1 MWLND
6 YRFFSKEERLRYL
19 SSQRMLTGIPYFGGK
34 SRIGKYIYNAIF
46 NMAVTMQDNG
56 DSTKLF
62 VDAFTGGGK
71 MGLSMPRGW
80 FDTIV
85 INDLDYG
92 VASYYRCAKDDY
104 RKLLATI
111 NRLIDGMTEELYFVS
126 LLARENREIDPLV
139 AGAMTYLTAALSF
152 NNIIN
157 YDDAEYKPTMGD
169 RSEKE
174 ELDKVR
180 ARAQRTIQAVHNKL
194 NSQEYIIENLDYR
207 ELIKKYNGL
216 PFSNM
221 DAIESYAGNE
231 RNILWYFDPP
241 YYKYCLAGTNAA
253 PYANSFKEEDTIAM
267 TKVLS
272 GEDKSCGELIYFIKS
287 DYNPKETVRNA
298 ELALK
303 SNKKKSQSE
312 TNTYNEVIKN
322 KNKMMHVFDTIEKAP
337 FYAFSVGKF
346 DKGAIKSDG
355 SVSVGDEWIWT
366 KGFPNDYDTLE
377 KVRLAENI

>member
-71 MGLSMPRGW
+71 MGLSMPHGW

-152 NNIIN
+152 NNIIS
-157 YDDAEYKPTMGD
+157 
-169 RSEKE
+169 R
-174 ELDKVR
+174 
-180 ARAQRTIQAVHNKL
+180 
-194 NSQEYIIENLDYR
+194 YR
-207 ELIKKYNGL
+207 
-216 PFSNM
+216 
-221 DAIESYAGNE
+221 D
-231 RNILWYFDPP
+231 NI
-241 YYKYCLAGTNAA
+241 
-253 PYANSFKEEDTIAM
+253 NSFSRK
-267 TKVLS
+267 L
-272 GEDKSCGELIYFIKS
+272 
-287 DYNPKETVRNA
+287 
-298 ELALK
+298 
-303 SNKKKSQSE
+303 
-312 TNTYNEVIKN
+312 
-322 KNKMMHVFDTIEKAP
+322 
-337 FYAFSVGKF
+337 
-346 DKGAIKSDG
+346 
-355 SVSVGDEWIWT
+355 
-366 KGFPNDYDTLE
+366 
-377 KVRLAENI
+377 